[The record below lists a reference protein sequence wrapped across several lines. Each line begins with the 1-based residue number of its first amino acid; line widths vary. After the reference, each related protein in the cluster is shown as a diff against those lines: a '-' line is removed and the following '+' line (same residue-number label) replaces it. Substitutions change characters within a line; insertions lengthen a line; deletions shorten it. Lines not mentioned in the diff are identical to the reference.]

1 MAFEHRITV
10 RFQDVDRAGI
20 AFFGCV
26 FSYCHEAYEELLNAI
41 GYPLVD
47 IFDAEGW
54 GMPLVHA
61 KSDFVAPMRMGEVLS
76 ITIHVARL
84 GDSSIT
90 LRFEVSGAVDGRR
103 RAEVEHV
110 HACIDLATFQKR
122 AIPERLREAFAKLA

>member
-61 KSDFVAPMRMGEVLS
+61 KSDFQHPMRMGEVLR
-76 ITIHVARL
+76 IAVHVARL

-90 LRFEVSGAVDGRR
+90 LRFEVFGDVDGRP
-103 RAEVEHV
+103 RAQVEHV
-110 HACIDLATFQKR
+110 HACIDLASFQTR
-122 AIPERLREAFAKLA
+122 SIPDRLRQAFSELG